1 MYEASTATVLEDL
14 IGTLEEAREGY
25 SLAAEK
31 LAGDGYPEIARRM
44 VELSTQRTR
53 LRAELRMI
61 GLTNGVE
68 FGEISPEG
76 SSPEGGWPAI
86 MDVSMPDVLGSVLA
100 AAQSGEHHAVGE
112 YERALRRDDLPE
124 DLRPVIEAQADK
136 VRAAQDEL
144 EALRDQAR

>member
-25 SLAAEK
+25 SVAAEK

-44 VELSTQRTR
+44 TELSAQRTR

-61 GLTNGVE
+61 GLTNGLE
-68 FGEISPEG
+68 FGESAPEG
-76 SSPEGGWPAI
+76 TSPDQGRPAV
-86 MDVSMPDVLGSVLA
+86 MGVSMADGLGSVLA

-136 VRAAQDEL
+136 VRATQDEL
-144 EALRDQAR
+144 QALLEQAR